1 MNTLAKLSAYG
12 AALALLTVG
21 AYATGSAVGPLTTPA
36 PAAQTAGHAGQPGT
50 ENAGHGDTHSGA
62 VPETADQPAGLASSR
77 GGYTLTPTASTLST
91 GTTNDFAFR
100 ITGPNGAPV
109 TAFDEEHTKRLHL
122 IVVRRD
128 TTGFQHLHPTM
139 DPDGTWRTRL
149 DLPAGGVYRA
159 FADFT
164 PTGGAATTLGVD
176 LSAAGGYDPISHG
189 TSRVAEVDGYQVRLD
204 GELTAGRSSPL
215 TLTVTREGAPVS
227 DLQPY
232 LGAYGHLVALRESDL
247 AYLHVHPDGSP
258 GDGRTTSGPQIRFF
272 AEVPSDGTY
281 RLFLDFQHAGTV
293 RTAEFTLPT
302 GPPGTAA
309 DPTPEPA
316 PPAAQPAGAT
326 GTTPHD
332 DAHSAGAGGGH

>member
-21 AYATGSAVGPLTTPA
+21 AYATGSAVGPLTSPA
-36 PAAQTAGHAGQPGT
+36 PAASTAGNPGT
-50 ENAGHGDTHSGA
+50 SGGGNAGHGDVHSGA

-77 GGYTLTPTASTLST
+77 GGYTLTPTASTLPG
-91 GTTNDFAFR
+91 GTTDLAFR
-100 ITGPNGAPV
+100 ITGPDGAPV

-139 DPDGTWRTRL
+139 DPDGTWHTRL
-149 DLPAGGVYRA
+149 DVPDGGVYRA

-164 PTGGAATTLGVD
+164 PTGGPATTLGVD
-176 LSAAGGYDPISHG
+176 LSVAGTYAPVEHP
-189 TSRVAEVDGYQVRLD
+189 TSRTAEVDGYQVRLD
-204 GELTAGRSSPL
+204 GELTPGRSSPL
-215 TLTVTREGAPVS
+215 TLTVTRDGVPVN

-232 LGAYGHLVALRESDL
+232 LGAYGHLVALRSTDL

-258 GDGRTTSGPQIRFF
+258 GDGRTAPGPQIRFV
-272 AEVPSDGTY
+272 AEVPSAGSY

-293 RTAEFTLPT
+293 RTAKFTLPT
-302 GPPGTAA
+302 GPSGTAA
-309 DPTPEPA
+309 DPAPEPA
-316 PPAAQPAGAT
+316 PAAQPGGAAGL
-326 GTTPHD
+326 TPHEA
-332 DAHSAGAGGGH
+332 AHSAGAGGGH